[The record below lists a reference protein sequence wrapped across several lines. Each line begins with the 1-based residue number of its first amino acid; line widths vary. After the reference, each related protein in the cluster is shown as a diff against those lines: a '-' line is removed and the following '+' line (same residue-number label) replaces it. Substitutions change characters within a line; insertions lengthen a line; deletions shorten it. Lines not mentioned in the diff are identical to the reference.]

1 MRYKT
6 RPFEIEAIKFTGD
19 NWTEVSNF
27 AGFHTAGY
35 NDTVSI
41 ANFDH
46 VESYWPSMTYDPQ
59 IVAVVWDYLHETW
72 VGVRVGDYI
81 IRGMKGEF
89 YPCDPEVFDSKY
101 EPVYATGGVVK
112 SGTSF
117 QPDNGF
123 IMPKS
128 VTKDYGSET
137 LNAIEEGNWDCQ
149 LPAPKE
155 IDE

>member
-6 RPFEIEAIKFTGD
+6 KPFEVEAIQFTGN
-19 NWTEVSNF
+19 NWSEVNDFCGYRAASYDPDQDIPNF
-27 AGFHTAGY
+27 ARAGTY
-35 NDTVSI
+35 SMWEDRNII
-41 ANFDH
+41 AEVF
-46 VESYWPSMTYDPQ
+46 
-59 IVAVVWDYLHETW
+59 DYLHQTW
-72 VGVRVGDYI
+72 VGVRANDYI
-81 IRGMKGEF
+81 IKGSREEF
-89 YPCDPEVFDSKY
+89 YPCDPIVFESKY

-128 VTKDYGSET
+128 VTKDYGSEV
-137 LNAIEEGNWDCQ
+137 LNVIEEGNWDCQ